1 MLDYNQR
8 ELLEEIEYSGM
19 DVESYIDELIGSRT
33 IKNLRENLL
42 TLIIEAKHLVEIA
55 EQNPLGRGRFFSIDG
70 DVGSTMR
77 IRSSCE
83 RRQHFPGASL
93 IDANS

>member
-19 DVESYIDELIGSRT
+19 DVASYIDELIGSRT

-42 TLIIEAKHLVEIA
+42 TLITEAKHLVEKA
-55 EQNPLGRGRFFSIDG
+55 EELYKLVGVTEEKE
-70 DVGSTMR
+70 DVGP
-77 IRSSCE
+77 C
-83 RRQHFPGASL
+83 L
-93 IDANS
+93 

>member
-42 TLIIEAKHLVEIA
+42 TLITEAKHLVEMA
-55 EQNPLGRGRFFSIDG
+55 EKMQSL
-70 DVGSTMR
+70 VGVT
-77 IRSSCE
+77 E
-83 RRQHFPGASL
+83 DKGEVGP
-93 IDANS
+93 

>member
-42 TLIIEAKHLVEIA
+42 TLITEAKHLVEKA
-55 EQNPLGRGRFFSIDG
+55 EELQGLLGVTEDK
-70 DVGSTMR
+70 
-77 IRSSCE
+77 E
-83 RRQHFPGASL
+83 
-93 IDANS
+93 